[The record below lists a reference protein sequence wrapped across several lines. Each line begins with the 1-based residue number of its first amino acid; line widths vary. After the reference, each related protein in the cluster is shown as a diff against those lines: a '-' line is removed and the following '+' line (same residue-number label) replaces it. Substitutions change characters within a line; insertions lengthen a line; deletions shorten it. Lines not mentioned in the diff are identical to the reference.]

1 MPRRIP
7 NQVTQTVSRL
17 LQGGYVKSP
26 PAWYAPTLQ
35 YPPATQAPRQ
45 PRARPD
51 EDLPRSLR
59 SDSPAQRR
67 LAELPNGR
75 SRMNSLKKVRSQIPT
90 LRAQPIVYDADRVR
104 RQFFRDHPWEARR
117 ARTLVEMDYT
127 LEAAAEPEIPAGTLP
142 ELHHW
147 SRINPSVED
156 VVQCTLRTHKE
167 GGMSLTQAYTRTVA
181 AYHAIQAERE
191 LRMRYAVV
199 EARALGADVGPTET
213 ERGFIKEE
221 PELAKWAALSNTTV
235 PADAA
240 QESAA
245 PAAPKVRT
253 KRSAPYT
260 GGSAYLAA
268 AAERAA
274 GRST

>member
-7 NQVTQTVSRL
+7 IQVTQTVSRL
-17 LQGGYVKSP
+17 MQGGYVKSP

-59 SDSPAQRR
+59 SDAPAQRR
-67 LAELPNGR
+67 LAELPSGR
-75 SRMNSLKKVRSQIPT
+75 SRMNSHHKIRSQLPT
-90 LRAQPIVYDADRVR
+90 LRAQPIVYEADRVR

-117 ARTLVEMDYT
+117 TRTLVEMDYT
-127 LEAAAEPEIPAGTLP
+127 LEAAAEPEIPPGVLP

-147 SRINPSVED
+147 SRSNPTVED
-156 VVQCTLRTHKE
+156 VVQCTLRTFKD
-167 GGMSLTQAYTRTVA
+167 GNMSLTQAYTRTVA

-191 LRMRYAVV
+191 LRTRYAVV
-199 EARALGADVGPTET
+199 EARALGGDIGPTET
-213 ERGFIKEE
+213 ERGFNKEAS
-221 PELAKWAALSNTTV
+221 ELAKWAALSSTAV
-235 PADAA
+235 PADAMQDQA
-240 QESAA
+240 V
-245 PAAPKVRT
+245 PAAPKART
-253 KRSAPYT
+253 KRAAPYS

-274 GRST
+274 GRAT